1 MARLLLPC
9 LLLLVLAQTALSDGV
24 FELKIDS
31 FTSSRGI
38 CPSQSEDC
46 LIFFRVCLKHSQ
58 LTINPEPPCTY
69 GTALTEVFGADSNS
83 ISESAP
89 IRVPFPFKW
98 PSTFSLIIEA
108 WHTESPGR
116 ESTENQNNL
125 ISRLA
130 TRQKLTV
137 GEDWS
142 KGEHINNQS
151 ELHYSYHVVCNEY
164 YHGEACSA
172 YCRPRN
178 DPFGHFNCDKEGNRI
193 CLDGWS
199 GDYCTQPICAGCSK
213 QHGVC
218 ESPGKCVCHQGW
230 QGESCDECVQ
240 HPGCKHG
247 TCKLPWQCDCNEG
260 WGGLLCDQD
269 LNYCTNHKPCQNG
282 ASCTNTGEGSYTCA
296 CRPGYTGKDC
306 EIETNECDSNPCRNG
321 GSCNDLENDYLCTCP
336 QGFYGKNCEIS
347 AMRCADGPCFNGG
360 TCIQEDTGGYTCR
373 CPSNFT
379 GSNCEK
385 RMDRCSSSPC
395 TNGAQCLDFGNSVTC
410 RCKAGFTG
418 SRCETNI
425 DDCSSSPCQNGG
437 TCFDRVNNYTC
448 TCTLGF
454 SGRDCTV
461 RTSLCDQ
468 FPCENGGTCFTHFTG
483 PVCQCPPNFM
493 GARCEYFFK
502 PTTKPPTNGDA
513 PAAMIAAIALGIVT
527 FFLLVCAAIFIL
539 RHLRWGRELRLLSTS
554 VKNDLETVN
563 NRNAVIGG
571 GSPNNGSLPGATLG
585 SLKEKEAF
593 LLPGAPL
600 KMSNKDVALV
610 EKGSDNAAMF
620 KNKMADY
627 NLAREEQHLGKNK
640 FDLKKCDPPV
650 IVPPLSFSKDSLY
663 HSVFI
668 IPEQLE
674 QCVFA
679 TEV

>member
-1 MARLLLPC
+1 MARSLLPC
-9 LLLLVLAQTALSDGV
+9 LLLLALAQTALTAGV

-31 FTSSRGI
+31 FTSSSGI
-38 CPSQSEDC
+38 CGQKSEDC

-58 LTINPEPPCTY
+58 NVIKPEPPCTY
-69 GTALTEVFGADSNS
+69 GEAFTDVFDADSNS
-83 ISESAP
+83 ISEREP
-89 IRVPFPFKW
+89 IRVQFQFKW
-98 PSTFSLIIEA
+98 PGTFSLIIEA
-108 WHTESPGR
+108 WKADAPGR
-116 ESTENQNNL
+116 SIENPNNL

-130 TRQKLTV
+130 TRHKLRV
-137 GEDWS
+137 GEDWT
-142 KGEHINNQS
+142 KGENTSNQS
-151 ELHYSYHVVCNEY
+151 ELHYSYHVVCKEF

-178 DPFGHFNCDKEGNRI
+178 DTFGHYTCDKEGKIN
-193 CLDGWS
+193 CLEGWK
-199 GDYCTQPICAGCSK
+199 GEYCTVAICAGCSE
-213 QHGVC
+213 QHGFC
-218 ESPGKCVCHQGW
+218 KSPRECVCQQGW
-230 QGESCDECVQ
+230 QGKSCDECVR

-247 TCKLPWQCDCNEG
+247 TCKLPWQCDCREG
-260 WGGLLCDQD
+260 WGGLYCDQD

-306 EIETNECDSNPCRNG
+306 EVEVNECGSNPCRNG
-321 GSCNDLENDYLCTCP
+321 GSCNDSENDYSCTCP
-336 QGFYGKNCEIS
+336 QGFYGKSCEIS

-360 TCIQEDTGGYTCR
+360 TCIQEDTGGYTYR

-385 RMDRCSSSPC
+385 RMDRCSSSSPC
-395 TNGAQCLDFGNSVTC
+395 TNGAQCFDVGSIVMC
-410 RCKAGFTG
+410 RCQPGFTG

-425 DDCSSSPCQNGG
+425 DDCASNPCRNGG
-437 TCFDRVNNYTC
+437 TCFDRINNYSC

-454 SGRDCTV
+454 SGKDCTV
-461 RTSLCDQ
+461 HASLCDQ

-483 PVCQCPPNFM
+483 PVCQCPRNFM
-493 GARCEYFFK
+493 GTRCEHSLK
-502 PTTKPPTNGDA
+502 PTVKPAANGDP

-527 FFLLVCAAIFIL
+527 FSLLVCAAIFVL
-539 RHLRWGRELRLLSTS
+539 RHLYRGRELRALSTS

-571 GSPNNGSLPGATLG
+571 GAPKNGSLPGATLG

-593 LLPGAPL
+593 LLPGAHL

-610 EKGSDNAAMF
+610 DKGSDNVAMF

-627 NLAREEQHLGKNK
+627 NLAKEEQHLDKNK
-640 FDLKKCDPPV
+640 YDLKKCEPSV
-650 IVPPLSFSKDSLY
+650 IVPPLSFAKDSLY

-668 IPEQLE
+668 IPDQLE

>member
-1 MARLLLPC
+1 MSLTNSDVTTTLLPFPP
-9 LLLLVLAQTALSDGV
+9 VLRAWVPTVALSDGV

-108 WHTESPGR
+108 WHAESPGR
-116 ESTENQNNL
+116 ESTGKL
-125 ISRLA
+125 LLRLA

-199 GDYCTQPICAGCSK
+199 GDYCTQRHQITAILSVPLASSLVLVPWPNGC
-213 QHGVC
+213 
-218 ESPGKCVCHQGW
+218 
-230 QGESCDECVQ
+230 
-240 HPGCKHG
+240 
-247 TCKLPWQCDCNEG
+247 
-260 WGGLLCDQD
+260 D

-321 GSCNDLENDYLCTCP
+321 GSCNVSQRDLENDYLCTCP
-336 QGFYGKNCEIS
+336 QGFYGKTCEIS

-360 TCIQEDTGGYTCR
+360 
-373 CPSNFT
+373 
-379 GSNCEK
+379 
-385 RMDRCSSSPC
+385 
-395 TNGAQCLDFGNSVTC
+395 AQCLDFGNSVMC
-410 RCKAGFTG
+410 RCKPGFTG

-539 RHLRWGRELRLLSTS
+539 RHLRWVCVFSPCLRGFPPTVQRHAVTGVRSTGDSKLPIGVSGCLLLR
-554 VKNDLETVN
+554 VGDLYGVYSASCPMT
-563 NRNAVIGG
+563 AGIGS
-571 GSPNNGSLPGATLG
+571 SPPATLTRISG
-585 SLKEKEAF
+585 RGWIF
-593 LLPGAPL
+593 LTEF
-600 KMSNKDVALV
+600 NFYALLYC
-610 EKGSDNAAMF
+610 F
-620 KNKMADY
+620 P
-627 NLAREEQHLGKNK
+627 
-640 FDLKKCDPPV
+640 F
-650 IVPPLSFSKDSLY
+650 SFS
-663 HSVFI
+663 
-668 IPEQLE
+668 
-674 QCVFA
+674 
-679 TEV
+679 